1 MLIKN
6 ENKFKQACVIKII
19 KILYKKKTC
28 LRNIRNFST
37 DSISDSQIGKLL
49 KENTRNSELDNLT
62 ENEEDDEL
70 DSSSCDEDKED
81 DNAEEIKKLKKTS
94 TNKHHQQQYR
104 IEWEKILNI
113 VDGLNQIK
121 IIK

>member
-1 MLIKN
+1 MSKSKSFT
-6 ENKFKQACVIKII
+6 NK
-19 KILYKKKTC
+19 
-28 LRNIRNFST
+28 RNFST

-62 ENEEDDEL
+62 EDEEDDEL

-104 IEWEKILNI
+104 IEWEKNPKYSGWLKPDKNNKVILNYSI
-113 VDGLNQIK
+113 HIY
-121 IIK
+121 IY

>member
-1 MLIKN
+1 MSKSKYFT
-6 ENKFKQACVIKII
+6 NK
-19 KILYKKKTC
+19 
-28 LRNIRNFST
+28 RNFST

-49 KENTRNSELDNLT
+49 KENTRNSELDHLT

-70 DSSSCDEDKED
+70 DSYSNYSISCDENKED

-104 IEWEKILNI
+104 IEWEKNPKYSGWLKPDKNNKVILNYSI
-113 VDGLNQIK
+113 HIY
-121 IIK
+121 IY